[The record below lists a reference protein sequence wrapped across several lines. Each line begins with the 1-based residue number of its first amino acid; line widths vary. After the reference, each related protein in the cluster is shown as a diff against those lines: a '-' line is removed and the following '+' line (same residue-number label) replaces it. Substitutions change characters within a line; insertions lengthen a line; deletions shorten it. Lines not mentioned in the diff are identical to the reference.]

1 MEKLNMSKL
10 NDKNFYYCYDANMSR
25 YLAEN
30 NINYIVKAKSLK
42 DGRIFT
48 MYERDKTFYDVLH
61 DYSLIT
67 KAQ

>member
-1 MEKLNMSKL
+1 MNKL
-10 NDKNFYYCYDANMSR
+10 NDKNFYYCYDAKMSR
-25 YLAEN
+25 YLSEN

-48 MYERDKTFYDVLH
+48 MYQRNKEFYDVLH

>member
-1 MEKLNMSKL
+1 MSKL
-10 NDKNFYYCYDANMSR
+10 NDKNFYYCYDAKMSR
-25 YLAEN
+25 YLSDN

-48 MYERDKTFYDVLH
+48 MYQRDKLFYDVLH
-61 DYSLIT
+61 DYALIT

>member
-1 MEKLNMSKL
+1 MDKL
-10 NDKNFYYCYDANMSR
+10 NDKNFYYCYDAKMSR
-25 YLAEN
+25 YLTEN
-30 NINYIVKAKSLK
+30 RINYIVKAKSLK

>member
-1 MEKLNMSKL
+1 
-10 NDKNFYYCYDANMSR
+10 MSR
-25 YLAEN
+25 YLTEN
-30 NINYIVKAKSLK
+30 RINYIVKAKSLK

-48 MYERDKTFYDVLH
+48 MYERTKVFYDVLH